1 MDLLEYQAKELFR
14 EMGIPILPSQRI
26 DRPRDL
32 KGLELPYPI
41 VLKSQVYMGGRGRV
55 GGIRFVENTID
66 AVAVAHTI
74 FNLPIMGEYPKTLLA
89 EAKYD
94 VQQELYLAVVLNRS
108 IRRPVL
114 LGSLKG
120 GVDVQTAIDEMK
132 HVIVDQEFSPFY
144 ARRLMLKMGLQGALI
159 NSVSAIV
166 EKMYRLFLDNDLDLV
181 EINPLGVSPTGEVMA
196 LDGKVTV
203 NNDALARHPALAA
216 LSPKASLPADPLR
229 ALDESALQPAFD
241 PLEVTSMP
249 DPDGQVGILCNGSGL
264 TMATMDLVGQAGGK
278 PANFLNIGS
287 ETHYDWLPET
297 LCERLEN
304 GLEAIAQNKQVKVV
318 LINLVTGTVPCDQIA
333 ASIAQFFQRQ
343 SRNVRSISE
352 TREEVIVGRVARA
365 PQLVVRLVGS
375 RVTEAKERLSTTQAL
390 VVDDLDMAV
399 SKVVSFT
406 KQTKP
411 VKKPI

>member
-14 EMGIPILPSQRI
+14 EMGIPVLPSQRI

-55 GGIRFVENTID
+55 GGVRFAENTID
-66 AVAVAHTI
+66 AVAAAQTI
-74 FNLPIMGEYPKTLLA
+74 FNLPIMGEYPKVLLA

-94 VQQELYLAVVLNRS
+94 VQQELYLAVALNRS

-120 GVDVQTAIDEMK
+120 GIDVRAAIDEMK
-132 HVIVDQEFSPFY
+132 YVVVDQEFSPFF

-203 NNDALARHPALAA
+203 NDDALARHPALAA
-216 LSPKASLPADPLR
+216 LDPKAPADPLH
-229 ALDESALQPAFD
+229 ALDELTPQTARAP
-241 PLEVTSMP
+241 EVVSTLNS
-249 DPDGQVGILCNGSGL
+249 DGQIGILCNGAGL
-264 TMATMDLVGQAGGK
+264 TMATMDLVCQSGGK
-278 PANFLNIGS
+278 PANFLDIGS
-287 ETHYDWLPET
+287 ETHYSCMPDILG
-297 LCERLEN
+297 ERLEN
-304 GLEAIAQNKQVKVV
+304 GLEAIAQNKQVRVV
-318 LINLVTGTVPCDQIA
+318 LINLVSGTVSCDQIA
-333 ASIAQFFQRQ
+333 DAIVRFLQHQ
-343 SRNVRSISE
+343 SRKVRSISE
-352 TREEVIVGRVARA
+352 AREEGLVNRVART
-365 PQLVVRLVGS
+365 PQLVIRLVGS
-375 RVTEAKERLSTTQAL
+375 HLAEAKERLSTTQAL
-390 VVDDLDMAV
+390 IIDDLEIAV
-399 SKVVSFT
+399 SQAVSFT
-406 KQTKP
+406 KQTK
-411 VKKPI
+411 KPT

>member
-14 EMGIPILPSQRI
+14 EMGIPVLPSQRI

-55 GGIRFVENTID
+55 GGVRFAENTID
-66 AVAVAHTI
+66 AVAAAQTI
-74 FNLPIMGEYPKTLLA
+74 FNLPIMGEYPKVLLA

-94 VQQELYLAVVLNRS
+94 VQQELYLAVALNRS

-120 GVDVQTAIDEMK
+120 GVDVQAAIDEMK
-132 HVIVDQEFSPFY
+132 YVVVDQEFSPFF

-203 NNDALARHPALAA
+203 NDDALARHPALAA
-216 LSPKASLPADPLR
+216 LDPKAPADPLH
-229 ALDESALQPAFD
+229 ALDELTPQTARAP
-241 PLEVTSMP
+241 EVVSTLNS
-249 DPDGQVGILCNGSGL
+249 DGQIGILCNGAGL
-264 TMATMDLVGQAGGK
+264 TMATMDLVCQSGGK
-278 PANFLNIGS
+278 PTNFLDIGS
-287 ETHYDWLPET
+287 ETHYSCMPDILS
-297 LCERLEN
+297 ERLEN
-304 GLEAIAQNKQVKVV
+304 GLEAIAQNKQVRVV
-318 LINLVTGTVPCDQIA
+318 LINLVSGTVPCDQIA
-333 ASIAQFFQRQ
+333 DAIVRFLQHQ
-343 SRNVRSISE
+343 SRKVRSISE
-352 TREEVIVGRVARA
+352 AREEGLVNRVART
-365 PQLVVRLVGS
+365 PQLVIRLVGS
-375 RVTEAKERLSTTQAL
+375 HLAEAKERLSTTQAL
-390 VVDDLDMAV
+390 IIDDLEIAV
-399 SKVVSFT
+399 SQAVSFT
-406 KQTKP
+406 KQTK
-411 VKKPI
+411 KPT

>member
-14 EMGIPILPSQRI
+14 EMGIPVLPSQRI

-55 GGIRFVENTID
+55 GGVRFAENTID
-66 AVAVAHTI
+66 AVAAAQTI
-74 FNLPIMGEYPKTLLA
+74 FNLPIMGEYPKVLLA

-94 VQQELYLAVVLNRS
+94 VQQELYLAVALNRS

-120 GVDVQTAIDEMK
+120 GIDVRAAIDEMK
-132 HVIVDQEFSPFY
+132 YVVVDQEFSPFF

-203 NNDALARHPALAA
+203 NDDALARHPALAA
-216 LSPKASLPADPLR
+216 LDPKAPADPLH
-229 ALDESALQPAFD
+229 ALDELTPQTARAP
-241 PLEVTSMP
+241 EVVSTLNS
-249 DPDGQVGILCNGSGL
+249 DGQIGILCNGAGL
-264 TMATMDLVGQAGGK
+264 TMATMDLVCQSGGK
-278 PANFLNIGS
+278 PANFLDIGS
-287 ETHYDWLPET
+287 ETHYSCMPDILG
-297 LCERLEN
+297 ERLEN
-304 GLEAIAQNKQVKVV
+304 GLEAIAQNKQVRVV
-318 LINLVTGTVPCDQIA
+318 LINLVSGTVSCEQIA
-333 ASIAQFFQRQ
+333 DAIVRFLQHQ
-343 SRNVRSISE
+343 SRKVRSISE
-352 TREEVIVGRVARA
+352 AREDGLVSRVARN

-375 RVTEAKERLSTTQAL
+375 HLAEAKERLSTTQAL
-390 VVDDLDMAV
+390 IIDDLEIAV
-399 SKVVSFT
+399 SQAVSFT
-406 KQTKP
+406 KQTK
-411 VKKPI
+411 KPT

>member
-14 EMGIPILPSQRI
+14 EMGIPVLPSQRI

-55 GGIRFVENTID
+55 GGVRFAENTID
-66 AVAVAHTI
+66 AVAAAQTI
-74 FNLPIMGEYPKTLLA
+74 FNLPIMGEYPKVLLA

-94 VQQELYLAVVLNRS
+94 VQQELYLAVALNRS

-120 GVDVQTAIDEMK
+120 GIDVRAAIDEMK
-132 HVIVDQEFSPFY
+132 YVVVDQEFSPFF

-203 NNDALARHPALAA
+203 NDDALARHPALAA
-216 LSPKASLPADPLR
+216 LNPKAPADPLH
-229 ALDESALQPAFD
+229 ALDKLTPQTARSP
-241 PLEVTSMP
+241 EVVSTLNS
-249 DPDGQVGILCNGSGL
+249 DGQIGILCNGAGL
-264 TMATMDLVGQAGGK
+264 TMATMDLVCQSGGK
-278 PANFLNIGS
+278 PANFLDIGS
-287 ETHYDWLPET
+287 ETHYICMPDILG
-297 LCERLEN
+297 ERLEN
-304 GLEAIAQNKQVKVV
+304 GLEAIAQNKQVRVV
-318 LINLVTGTVPCDQIA
+318 LINLVSGTVSCEQIA
-333 ASIAQFFQRQ
+333 DAIVRFLQHQ
-343 SRNVRSISE
+343 SRKVRSISE
-352 TREEVIVGRVARA
+352 AREDGLVSRVARN

-375 RVTEAKERLSTTQAL
+375 HLAEAKERLSTTQAL
-390 VVDDLDMAV
+390 IIDDLEIAV
-399 SKVVSFT
+399 SQAVSFT
-406 KQTKP
+406 KQTK
-411 VKKPI
+411 KPT

>member
-14 EMGIPILPSQRI
+14 EMGIPVLPSQRI

-55 GGIRFVENTID
+55 GGVRFAENTID
-66 AVAVAHTI
+66 AVAAAQTI
-74 FNLPIMGEYPKTLLA
+74 FNLPIMGEYPKVLLA

-94 VQQELYLAVVLNRS
+94 VQQELYLAVALNRS

-120 GVDVQTAIDEMK
+120 GIDVRAAIDEMK
-132 HVIVDQEFSPFY
+132 YVVVDQEFSPFF

-203 NNDALARHPALAA
+203 NDDALARHPALAA
-216 LSPKASLPADPLR
+216 LSPKAPADPLH
-229 ALDESALQPAFD
+229 ALDKLTPQTARSP
-241 PLEVTSMP
+241 EVVSTLNS
-249 DPDGQVGILCNGSGL
+249 DGQIGILCNGAGL
-264 TMATMDLVGQAGGK
+264 TMATMDLVCQSGGK
-278 PANFLNIGS
+278 PANFLDIGS
-287 ETHYDWLPET
+287 ETHYSCMPDILG
-297 LCERLEN
+297 ERLEN
-304 GLEAIAQNKQVKVV
+304 GLEAIAQNKQVRVV
-318 LINLVTGTVPCDQIA
+318 LINLVSGTVSCEQIA
-333 ASIAQFFQRQ
+333 DAIVRFLQHQ
-343 SRNVRSISE
+343 SRKVRSISE
-352 TREEVIVGRVARA
+352 AREDGLVSRVARN
-365 PQLVVRLVGS
+365 PQLVIRLVGS
-375 RVTEAKERLSTTQAL
+375 HLAEAKERLSTTQAL
-390 VVDDLDMAV
+390 IIDDLEIAV
-399 SKVVSFT
+399 SQAVSFT
-406 KQTKP
+406 KQTK
-411 VKKPI
+411 KST

>member
-14 EMGIPILPSQRI
+14 EMGIPVLPSQRI

-55 GGIRFVENTID
+55 GGVRFAENTID
-66 AVAVAHTI
+66 AVAAAQTI
-74 FNLPIMGEYPKTLLA
+74 FNLPIMGEYPKVLLA

-94 VQQELYLAVVLNRS
+94 VQQELYLAVALNRS

-120 GVDVQTAIDEMK
+120 GIDVRAAIDEMK
-132 HVIVDQEFSPFY
+132 YVVVDQEFSPFF

-203 NNDALARHPALAA
+203 NDDALARHPALAA
-216 LSPKASLPADPLR
+216 LNPKAPADPLH
-229 ALDESALQPAFD
+229 ALDKLTPQTARSP
-241 PLEVTSMP
+241 EVVSTLNS
-249 DPDGQVGILCNGSGL
+249 DGQIGILCNGAGL
-264 TMATMDLVGQAGGK
+264 TMATMDLVCQSGGK
-278 PANFLNIGS
+278 PANFLDIGS
-287 ETHYDWLPET
+287 ETHYSYMPDILG
-297 LCERLEN
+297 ERLEN
-304 GLEAIAQNKQVKVV
+304 GLEAIAQNKQVRVV
-318 LINLVTGTVPCDQIA
+318 LINLVSGTVSCEQIA
-333 ASIAQFFQRQ
+333 DAIVRFLQHQ
-343 SRNVRSISE
+343 SRKVRSISE
-352 TREEVIVGRVARA
+352 AREDGLVSRVARN

-375 RVTEAKERLSTTQAL
+375 HLAEAKERLSTTQAL
-390 VVDDLDMAV
+390 IIDDLEIAV
-399 SKVVSFT
+399 SQAVSFT
-406 KQTKP
+406 KQTK
-411 VKKPI
+411 KPT

>member
-14 EMGIPILPSQRI
+14 EMGIPVLPSQRI

-55 GGIRFVENTID
+55 GGVRFAENTID
-66 AVAVAHTI
+66 AVAAAQTI
-74 FNLPIMGEYPKTLLA
+74 FNLPIMGEYPKVLLA

-94 VQQELYLAVVLNRS
+94 VQQELYLAVALNRS

-120 GVDVQTAIDEMK
+120 GIDVRAAIDEMK
-132 HVIVDQEFSPFY
+132 YVVVDQEFSPFF

-203 NNDALARHPALAA
+203 NDDALARHPALAA
-216 LSPKASLPADPLR
+216 LNPKAPADPLHV
-229 ALDESALQPAFD
+229 LDELALQTARTP
-241 PLEVTSMP
+241 EVVSNLNS
-249 DPDGQVGILCNGSGL
+249 DGQIGILCNGAGL
-264 TMATMDLVGQAGGK
+264 TMATMDLVCQSGGK
-278 PANFLNIGS
+278 PANFLDIGS
-287 ETHYDWLPET
+287 ETHYGCMPDILG
-297 LCERLEN
+297 ERLEN
-304 GLEAIAQNKQVKVV
+304 GLEAIAQNKQVRVV
-318 LINLVTGTVPCDQIA
+318 LINLVSGTVSCEQIA
-333 ASIAQFFQRQ
+333 DAIVRFLQHQ
-343 SRNVRSISE
+343 SRKVRSISE
-352 TREEVIVGRVARA
+352 AREDGLVSRVARN

-375 RVTEAKERLSTTQAL
+375 HLAEAKERLSTTQAL
-390 VVDDLDMAV
+390 IIDDLEIAV
-399 SKVVSFT
+399 SQAVSFT
-406 KQTKP
+406 KQTK
-411 VKKPI
+411 KPT

>member
-14 EMGIPILPSQRI
+14 EMGIPVLPSQRI

-55 GGIRFVENTID
+55 GGVRFAENTID
-66 AVAVAHTI
+66 AVAAAQTI
-74 FNLPIMGEYPKTLLA
+74 FNLPIMGEYPKVLLA

-94 VQQELYLAVVLNRS
+94 VQQELYLAVALNRS

-120 GVDVQTAIDEMK
+120 GIDVRAAIDEMK
-132 HVIVDQEFSPFY
+132 YVVVDQEFSPFF

-203 NNDALARHPALAA
+203 NDDALARHPALAA
-216 LSPKASLPADPLR
+216 LNPKAPADPLH
-229 ALDESALQPAFD
+229 ALDKLTPQTARSP
-241 PLEVTSMP
+241 EVVSTLNS
-249 DPDGQVGILCNGSGL
+249 DGQIGILCNGAGL
-264 TMATMDLVGQAGGK
+264 TMATMDLVCQSGGK
-278 PANFLNIGS
+278 PANFLDIGS
-287 ETHYDWLPET
+287 ETHYSCMPDILG
-297 LCERLEN
+297 ERLEN
-304 GLEAIAQNKQVKVV
+304 GLEAIAQNKQVRVV
-318 LINLVTGTVPCDQIA
+318 LINLVSGTVSCEQIA
-333 ASIAQFFQRQ
+333 DAIVRFLQHQ
-343 SRNVRSISE
+343 SRKVRSISE
-352 TREEVIVGRVARA
+352 AREDGLVSRVARN

-375 RVTEAKERLSTTQAL
+375 HLAEAKERLSTTQAL
-390 VVDDLDMAV
+390 IIDDLEIAV
-399 SKVVSFT
+399 SQAVSFT
-406 KQTKP
+406 KQTK
-411 VKKPI
+411 KST

>member
-14 EMGIPILPSQRI
+14 EMGIPVLPSQRI

-55 GGIRFVENTID
+55 GGVRFAENTID
-66 AVAVAHTI
+66 AVAAAQTI
-74 FNLPIMGEYPKTLLA
+74 FNLPIMGEYPKVLLA

-94 VQQELYLAVVLNRS
+94 VQQELYLAVALNRS

-120 GVDVQTAIDEMK
+120 GIDVRAAIDEMK
-132 HVIVDQEFSPFY
+132 YVVVDQEFSPFF

-203 NNDALARHPALAA
+203 NDDALARHPALAA
-216 LSPKASLPADPLR
+216 LSPKAPADPLH
-229 ALDESALQPAFD
+229 ALDKLTPQTARSP
-241 PLEVTSMP
+241 EVVSTLNS
-249 DPDGQVGILCNGSGL
+249 DGQIGILCNGAGL
-264 TMATMDLVGQAGGK
+264 TMATMDLVCQSGGK
-278 PANFLNIGS
+278 PANFLDIGS
-287 ETHYDWLPET
+287 ETHYSCMPDILG
-297 LCERLEN
+297 ERLEN
-304 GLEAIAQNKQVKVV
+304 GLEAIAQNKQVRVV
-318 LINLVTGTVPCDQIA
+318 LINLVSGTVSCEQIA
-333 ASIAQFFQRQ
+333 DAIVRFLQHQ
-343 SRNVRSISE
+343 SRKVRSISE
-352 TREEVIVGRVARA
+352 AREDGLVSRVARN

-375 RVTEAKERLSTTQAL
+375 HLAEAKERLSTTQAL
-390 VVDDLDMAV
+390 IIDDLEIAV
-399 SKVVSFT
+399 SQAVSFT
-406 KQTKP
+406 KQTK
-411 VKKPI
+411 KST

>member
-14 EMGIPILPSQRI
+14 EMGIPVLPSQRI

-55 GGIRFVENTID
+55 GGVRFAENTID
-66 AVAVAHTI
+66 AVAAAQTI
-74 FNLPIMGEYPKTLLA
+74 FNLPIMGEYPKVLLA

-94 VQQELYLAVVLNRS
+94 VQQELYLAVALNRS

-120 GVDVQTAIDEMK
+120 GIDVRAAIDEMK
-132 HVIVDQEFSPFY
+132 YVVVDQEFSPFF

-203 NNDALARHPALAA
+203 NDDALARHPALAA
-216 LSPKASLPADPLR
+216 LNPKAPADPLH
-229 ALDESALQPAFD
+229 ALDKLTPQTARSP
-241 PLEVTSMP
+241 EVVSTLNS
-249 DPDGQVGILCNGSGL
+249 DGQIGILCNGAGL
-264 TMATMDLVGQAGGK
+264 TMATMDLVCQSGGK
-278 PANFLNIGS
+278 PANFLDIGS
-287 ETHYDWLPET
+287 ETHYSCMPDILG
-297 LCERLEN
+297 ERLEN
-304 GLEAIAQNKQVKVV
+304 GLEAIAQNKQVRVV
-318 LINLVTGTVPCDQIA
+318 LINLVSGTVSCEQIA
-333 ASIAQFFQRQ
+333 DAIVRFLQHQ
-343 SRNVRSISE
+343 SRKVRSISE
-352 TREEVIVGRVARA
+352 AREDGLVSRVARN

-375 RVTEAKERLSTTQAL
+375 HLAEAKERLSTTQAL
-390 VVDDLDMAV
+390 IIDDLEIAV
-399 SKVVSFT
+399 SQAVSFT
-406 KQTKP
+406 KQTK
-411 VKKPI
+411 KPT

>member
-14 EMGIPILPSQRI
+14 EMGIPVLPSQRI
-26 DRPRDL
+26 DRPKDL

-55 GGIRFVENTID
+55 GGVRFAENTID
-66 AVAVAHTI
+66 AVAAAQTI
-74 FNLPIMGEYPKTLLA
+74 FNLPIMGEYPKVLLA

-94 VQQELYLAVVLNRS
+94 VQQELYLAVALNRS

-120 GVDVQTAIDEMK
+120 GIDVRAAIDEMK
-132 HVIVDQEFSPFY
+132 YVVVDQEFSPFF

-203 NNDALARHPALAA
+203 NDDALARHPALAA
-216 LSPKASLPADPLR
+216 LNPKAPADPLH
-229 ALDESALQPAFD
+229 ALDKLTPQTARSP
-241 PLEVTSMP
+241 EVVSTLNS
-249 DPDGQVGILCNGSGL
+249 DGQIGILCNGAGL
-264 TMATMDLVGQAGGK
+264 TMATMDLVCQSGGK
-278 PANFLNIGS
+278 PANFLDIGS
-287 ETHYDWLPET
+287 ETHYSCMPDILG
-297 LCERLEN
+297 ERLEN
-304 GLEAIAQNKQVKVV
+304 GLEAIAQNKQVRVV
-318 LINLVTGTVPCDQIA
+318 LINLVSGTVSCEQIA
-333 ASIAQFFQRQ
+333 DAIVRFLQHQ
-343 SRNVRSISE
+343 SRKVRSISE
-352 TREEVIVGRVARA
+352 AREDGLVSRVARN

-375 RVTEAKERLSTTQAL
+375 HLAEAKERLSTTQAL
-390 VVDDLDMAV
+390 IIDDLEIAV
-399 SKVVSFT
+399 SQAVSFT
-406 KQTKP
+406 KQTK
-411 VKKPI
+411 KPT

>member
-14 EMGIPILPSQRI
+14 EMGIPVLPSQRI

-55 GGIRFVENTID
+55 GGVRFAENTID
-66 AVAVAHTI
+66 AVAAAQTI
-74 FNLPIMGEYPKTLLA
+74 FNLPIMGEYPKVLLA

-94 VQQELYLAVVLNRS
+94 VQQELYLAVALNRS

-120 GVDVQTAIDEMK
+120 GIDVRAAIDEMK
-132 HVIVDQEFSPFY
+132 YVVVDQEFSPFF

-203 NNDALARHPALAA
+203 NDDALARHPALAA
-216 LSPKASLPADPLR
+216 LNPKAPADPLH
-229 ALDESALQPAFD
+229 ALDKLTPQTARSP
-241 PLEVTSMP
+241 EVVSTLNS
-249 DPDGQVGILCNGSGL
+249 DGQIGILCNGAGL
-264 TMATMDLVGQAGGK
+264 TMATMDLVCQSGGK
-278 PANFLNIGS
+278 PANFLDIGS
-287 ETHYDWLPET
+287 ETHYSCMPDILG
-297 LCERLEN
+297 ERLEN
-304 GLEAIAQNKQVKVV
+304 GLEAIAQNKQVRVV
-318 LINLVTGTVPCDQIA
+318 LINLVSGTVSCEQIA
-333 ASIAQFFQRQ
+333 DAIVRFLQHQ
-343 SRNVRSISE
+343 SRKVRSISE
-352 TREEVIVGRVARA
+352 AREDGLVSRVARN
-365 PQLVVRLVGS
+365 PQLVIRLVGS
-375 RVTEAKERLSTTQAL
+375 HLAEAKERLSTTQAL
-390 VVDDLDMAV
+390 IIDDLEIAV
-399 SKVVSFT
+399 SQAVSFT
-406 KQTKP
+406 KQTK
-411 VKKPI
+411 KST

>member
-14 EMGIPILPSQRI
+14 EMGIPVLPSQRI

-55 GGIRFVENTID
+55 GGVRFVENTID
-66 AVAVAHTI
+66 AVAAAQTI
-74 FNLPIMGEYPKTLLA
+74 FNLPIMGEYPKALLA

-120 GVDVQTAIDEMK
+120 GVDVQTAIDEMQ

-144 ARRLMLKMGLQGALI
+144 ARRLMLKMGLKGSLI

-203 NNDALARHPALAA
+203 NDDALARHPALAA
-216 LSPKASLPADPLR
+216 LEPNASLPVDPLR
-229 ALDESALQPAFD
+229 ALDESVLQPVSD
-241 PLEVTSMP
+241 RSLEVTSTL
-249 DPDGQVGILCNGSGL
+249 DPDGQVGILCNGAGL

-287 ETHYDWLPET
+287 ETHYNWLPET
-297 LCERLEN
+297 LCERLET
-304 GLEAIAQNKQVKVV
+304 GLEAIAQNKQVRVV

-333 ASIAQFFQRQ
+333 DSIAQFFQRQ

-352 TREEVIVGRVARA
+352 AREEVVVSRVVRT
-365 PQLVVRLVGS
+365 PQLIVRLVGS
-375 RVTEAKERLSTTQAL
+375 RLMEAKERLSATQAL
-390 VVDDLDMAV
+390 VIDDLDMAV
-399 SKVVSFT
+399 SKVVSFA
-406 KQTKP
+406 KQTK
-411 VKKPI
+411 KPT

>member
-74 FNLPIMGEYPKTLLA
+74 FNLPIMGEYPKALLA

-120 GVDVQTAIDEMK
+120 GIDVQAAIAEMK
-132 HVIVDQEFSPFY
+132 HVTVDQEFSPFY
-144 ARRLMLKMGLQGALI
+144 ARRLMLKMGLQGSLI

-181 EINPLGVSPTGEVMA
+181 EINPLGVSPIGEVMA
-196 LDGKVTV
+196 LDGKITV
-203 NNDALARHPALAA
+203 NDDALARHPDLAA
-216 LSPKASLPADPLR
+216 LNPKASLPIDPLR
-229 ALDESALQPAFD
+229 ALDDSVQPVSD
-241 PLEVTSMP
+241 LPEVTSTL

-287 ETHYDWLPET
+287 ETHYDSLPET
-297 LCERLEN
+297 LCERLET

-343 SRNVRSISE
+343 SRNVRSISD
-352 TREEVIVGRVARA
+352 RQEVVVSRVART

-375 RVTEAKERLSTTQAL
+375 RMVEAKERLSTTQAI
-390 VVDDLDMAV
+390 VVDDLDTAV

-406 KQTKP
+406 KQS
-411 VKKPI
+411 KKLT

>member
-14 EMGIPILPSQRI
+14 EMGIPVLPSQRI

-55 GGIRFVENTID
+55 GGVRFAENTID
-66 AVAVAHTI
+66 AVAAAQTI
-74 FNLPIMGEYPKTLLA
+74 FNLPIMGEYPKVLLA

-94 VQQELYLAVVLNRS
+94 VQQELYLAVALNRS

-120 GVDVQTAIDEMK
+120 GIDVRAAIDEMK
-132 HVIVDQEFSPFY
+132 YVVVDQEFSPFF

-203 NNDALARHPALAA
+203 NDDALARHPALAA
-216 LSPKASLPADPLR
+216 LNPKAPADPLH
-229 ALDESALQPAFD
+229 ALDKLTPQTARSP
-241 PLEVTSMP
+241 EVVSTLNS
-249 DPDGQVGILCNGSGL
+249 DGQIGILCNGAGL
-264 TMATMDLVGQAGGK
+264 TMATMDLVCQSGGK
-278 PANFLNIGS
+278 PANFLDIGS
-287 ETHYDWLPET
+287 ETHYSCMPDILG
-297 LCERLEN
+297 ERLEN
-304 GLEAIAQNKQVKVV
+304 GLEAIAQNKQVRVV
-318 LINLVTGTVPCDQIA
+318 LINLVSGTVSCEQIA
-333 ASIAQFFQRQ
+333 DAIVRFLQHQ
-343 SRNVRSISE
+343 SRKVRSISE
-352 TREEVIVGRVARA
+352 AREDGLVSRVARN
-365 PQLVVRLVGS
+365 PQLVIRLVGS
-375 RVTEAKERLSTTQAL
+375 HLAEAKERLSTTQAL
-390 VVDDLDMAV
+390 IIDDLEIAV
-399 SKVVSFT
+399 SQAVSFT
-406 KQTKP
+406 KQTK
-411 VKKPI
+411 KPT